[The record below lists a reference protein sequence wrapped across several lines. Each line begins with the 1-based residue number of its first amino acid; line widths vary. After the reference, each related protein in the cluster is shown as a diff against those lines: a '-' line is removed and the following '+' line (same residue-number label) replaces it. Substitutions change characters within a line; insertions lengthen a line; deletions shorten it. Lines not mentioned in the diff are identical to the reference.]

1 MTQEN
6 NFERFENRYLITGKM
21 RMETP
26 LRIGKQI
33 APYSISSAPVLLQYD
48 AQQDKYL
55 PFIPG
60 SSLKGV
66 LRSACERIVT
76 TFGMGVLWTD
86 AIFGSKEVGA
96 KVRVRDAVTGQNR
109 VDERIHCATDAKRV
123 PKIPG
128 WDKCKHH
135 CNSSKHC
142 PVSDLKDQFYK
153 PVIIKQSGNN
163 PVPKTYPLINEENIP
178 STVSFTFKIEVDNA
192 ESRDIG
198 LILLGLDEFNNR
210 RAHIGGGISRGYGFA
225 SVEPIEVTCLSS
237 FDFSFR
243 FEEDTCDT
251 DELKREAVE
260 FLMKNGGYGGN
271 EKRENNFDIYYR
283 PKKELDG
290 GCIVCEFGVTCV
302 TEFRMK
308 GVDEETVTVDGM
320 PVIPGSTIKGALRH
334 KCYYNPEIKGRGKDV
349 WIEGCKEPVIRWN
362 GDKVDRIF
370 GSHNNRSQLLVSD
383 AFLDT
388 DAHKRDN
395 KGKNEIQKDSVLKCW
410 MVFDNMEKDD
420 IKTILNVLNDE
431 IGIQITGNTS
441 AKRTQKGNPERNKV
455 IFNCEKAWKFCV
467 DCEGF
472 NYDVTEEFK

>member
-1 MTQEN
+1 MTPET
-6 NFERFENRYLITGKM
+6 NFGRFENRYLITGKM

-76 TFGMGVLWTD
+76 TFGMGASWTD
-86 AIFGSKEVGA
+86 VIFGSQEVGA
-96 KVRVRDAVTGQNR
+96 KVRVRDAVADQNR

-128 WDKCKHH
+128 WDKCKYH

-142 PVSDLKDQFYK
+142 PISDLKEEFYK
-153 PVIIKQSGNN
+153 PLVKNQGTN

-192 ESRDIG
+192 ESRDVG
-198 LILLGLDEFNNR
+198 MILLGLYEFNNR
-210 RAHIGGGISRGYGFA
+210 RVHIGGGVSRGYGFA
-225 SVEPIEVTCLSS
+225 SVESIEVTCLSS

-243 FEEDTCDT
+243 FEEATFDV
-251 DELKREAVE
+251 DELTREAVE
-260 FLMKNGGYGGN
+260 FLMKNGGYEGN
-271 EKRENNFDIYYR
+271 EKRGDNFNVYCR

-290 GCIVCEFGVTCV
+290 GCIVCEFGVNCV

-334 KCYYNPEIKGRGKDV
+334 QCYYNPEIKGRGRNV
-349 WIEGCKEPVIRWN
+349 WIERCKEPVIRWN
-362 GDKVDRIF
+362 SKKVDCIF
-370 GSHNNRSQLLVSD
+370 GSSKMRSRILVSD

-388 DAHKRDN
+388 DAHKRNN
-395 KGKNEIQKDSVLKCW
+395 KGKNEIRKDSVLKCW

-420 IKTILNVLNDE
+420 ITTILRALNRE
-431 IGIQITGNTS
+431 LQITGNTS
-441 AKRTQKGNPERNKV
+441 AKRTHKGKPERNLIK
-455 IFNCEKAWKFCV
+455 FSLTKAWKFCI
-467 DCEGF
+467 DDFE
-472 NYDVTEEFK
+472 YDVTSQLGAA

>member
-6 NFERFENRYLITGKM
+6 NFERFENRYLIKGKI
-21 RMETP
+21 RMKTP

-76 TFGMGVLWTD
+76 TFGMGASWTD
-86 AIFGSKEVGA
+86 TIFGSPEMGA
-96 KVRVRDAVTGQNR
+96 KVRVRDAVADQDR

-128 WDKCKHH
+128 WDKCKYH

-142 PVSDLKDQFYK
+142 PVSDLQEEFYK
-153 PVIIKQSGNN
+153 PVIIEQRGNN

-192 ESRDIG
+192 ESRDVG
-198 LILLGLDEFNNR
+198 LILLGLYEFNNR
-210 RAHIGGGISRGYGFA
+210 RVHIGGGVSRGYGFA
-225 SVEPIEVTCLSS
+225 SVESIEVTCLSS
-237 FDFSFR
+237 FDFFFR
-243 FEEDTCDT
+243 FEEATFDA
-251 DELKREAVE
+251 DELTHEAVE
-260 FLMKNGGYGGN
+260 FLRKNGGYEGN
-271 EKRENNFDIYYR
+271 EKMGDYFNVYCR

-290 GCIVCEFGVTCV
+290 GCIVCEFGVNCV

-320 PVIPGSTIKGALRH
+320 PIIPGSTIKGALRH
-334 KCYYNPEIKGRGKDV
+334 KCYYNPEIKGRGNNV
-349 WIEGCKEPVIRWN
+349 WIEGCKEPDIRWN
-362 GDKVDRIF
+362 IDKVDRIF
-370 GSHNNRSQLLVSD
+370 GSSKMRSRILVSD
-383 AFLDT
+383 AFSDT
-388 DAHKRDN
+388 ITNVPDDEKIDEIE
-395 KGKNEIQKDSVLKCW
+395 KGSVLKCW
-410 MVFDNMEKDD
+410 MVFDNMKEDD
-420 IKTILNVLNDE
+420 IETILKVLNDE
-431 IGIQITGNTS
+431 IRITGNTS
-441 AKRTQKGNPERNKV
+441 AKRNPKGKPERNL
-455 IFNCEKAWKFCV
+455 IRFSLTKAWKFCI
-467 DCEGF
+467 DDFE
-472 NYDVTEEFK
+472 YDVTSQLEAA

>member
-6 NFERFENRYLITGKM
+6 NFERFENRYLIKGKM
-21 RMETP
+21 QMETP

-76 TFGMGVLWTD
+76 TFGMGASWTYT
-86 AIFGSKEVGA
+86 IFGSEEMGA
-96 KVRVRDAVTGQNR
+96 KVRVRDAVADQNR
-109 VDERIHCATDAKRV
+109 VDERIHCTTDVKKV

-128 WDKCKHH
+128 WDKCKYH
-135 CNSSKHC
+135 CKSSKHC
-142 PVSDLKDQFYK
+142 PISDLEDQFYK
-153 PVIIKQSGNN
+153 PLIKNQGKN
-163 PVPKTYPLINEENIP
+163 PVPKTRLMNEENIP

-210 RAHIGGGISRGYGFA
+210 RAHIGGGVSRGYGFV
-225 SVEPIEVTCLSS
+225 SIEPIEVTCLSS

-243 FEEDTCDT
+243 FEGDTCDVSMMR
-251 DELKREAVE
+251 DEAIE
-260 FLMKNGGYGGN
+260 FLRKNGGYEGN
-271 EKRENNFDIYYR
+271 EKREDDFNVYCR
-283 PKKELDG
+283 PKKDLDG
-290 GCIVCEFGVTCV
+290 GCIVCEFGVKCV

-334 KCYYNPEIKGRGKDV
+334 KCYYNPEIKGSGKKV
-349 WIEGCKEPVIRWN
+349 WIEGCSEPVIRWN
-362 GDKVDRIF
+362 SEKVDCIF
-370 GSHNNRSQLLVSD
+370 GSSEMRSRILVSD
-383 AFLDT
+383 AFSDT
-388 DAHKRDN
+388 DTNVPDGKKVGEII
-395 KGKNEIQKDSVLKCW
+395 KGSVLKCW
-410 MVFDNMEKDD
+410 IVFDNMEKRD
-420 IKTILNVLNDE
+420 IKMILNVLNDE
-431 IGIQITGNTS
+431 IQITGNTS
-441 AKRTQKGNPERNKV
+441 AKRNPKGKPDRNL
-455 IFNCEKAWKFCV
+455 IRFSLIKAWKFCI
-467 DCEGF
+467 DDFE
-472 NYDVTEEFK
+472 YDVTSQLEAA

>member
-1 MTQEN
+1 MMPEN
-6 NFERFENRYLITGKM
+6 NFEQFENRYRITGKM
-21 RMETP
+21 QMETP

-76 TFGMGVLWTD
+76 TFGIGASWTD
-86 AIFGSKEVGA
+86 PIFGSKEMGA
-96 KVRVRDAVTGQNR
+96 KVRVRDAVTDQNR
-109 VDERIHCATDAKRV
+109 VDERIHCATDARPV
-123 PKIPG
+123 PEIQN

-142 PVSDLKDQFYK
+142 PVSDLKEKFYK
-153 PVIIKQSGNN
+153 PLIKNQGKN

-210 RAHIGGGISRGYGFA
+210 RVHIGGGVSRGYGFA
-225 SVEPIEVTCLSS
+225 SVESIEVSCLSS

-243 FEEDTCDT
+243 FEEDPCDA
-251 DELKREAVE
+251 DELKREAIE
-260 FLMKNGGYGGN
+260 FLMVDGGYEGN
-271 EKRENNFDIYYR
+271 ENMGDNFNVYCR

-290 GCIVCEFGVTCV
+290 GCIVCEFGVECV

-334 KCYYNPEIKGRGKDV
+334 KCYYDPEIEGRGKKV
-349 WIEGCKEPVIRWN
+349 WIKGCKEPVIRWN
-362 GDKVDRIF
+362 VDKVDRIF
-370 GSHNNRSQLLVSD
+370 GSTNNRSQLLVSD
-383 AFLDT
+383 AFSDT
-388 DAHKRDN
+388 ITNVPDDKQI
-395 KGKNEIQKDSVLKCW
+395 NEIEKGSVLKCW
-410 MVFDNMEKDD
+410 IVFDNMEKED
-420 IKTILNVLNDE
+420 IKTILDVLNDE
-431 IGIQITGNTS
+431 IQITGNTS
-441 AKRTQKGNPERNKV
+441 AKRNPKGEPERNL
-455 IFNCEKAWKFCV
+455 IRFALAKAWKFCI
-467 DCEGF
+467 DDF
-472 NYDVTEEFK
+472 KYDVTSQLEAA